1 MNRLL
6 HCDVCLG
13 TTCVEYSAFDSS
25 VNIPVI
31 DLACRSLAYLFAPL
45 GTPEILAEALLLVC
59 TKQLLMTWT
68 SSSAGVAMSLL

>member
-1 MNRLL
+1 M
-6 HCDVCLG
+6 
-13 TTCVEYSAFDSS
+13 EYSAFDSS

-45 GTPEILAEALLLVC
+45 CTPDILAEALLLVC

-68 SSSAGVAMSLL
+68 SSSAGIAMSLL